1 MHKFRLTSR
10 YPILDKKIL
19 NRTIPWKI
27 NFICI
32 ILVLSLLDLFSTF
45 SIAILIGNLAQTN
58 SFHYFNLNIK
68 IALLVILAFTLLK
81 PQITLLVNKSLS
93 RRQSELELHVLEK
106 FLKSELNGIKISSSS
121 HQYSRVLNRIEG
133 ELATLF
139 NDFFPA
145 LIVLVVETLFL
156 SFTIVFFV
164 VNYPLLTIAGIILSV
179 ILINVLL
186 RNSLR
191 RIRSLQ
197 EEKSKLYLLSL
208 KHLQDLISG
217 LKESFVI
224 GNFKTFYSR
233 YIESK
238 SRLIQVKFSQELET
252 NYQRQLVEGTGIVA
266 LALFT
271 LATQFGLIINDVAK
285 SMLVIAFAIRLT
297 PCFSRITGA
306 ISRANSTVPVMRKLL
321 MDVDLNSYS
330 DLFGNSI
337 ESGVLYSRQ
346 SIHIE
351 NISLSTNEISL
362 VDQLSL
368 ILHPGDVLG
377 IEGPSGSGKTM
388 LLETIAGL
396 RYPSTGRIVMPSIYV
411 KNMAYLKQDAHIMD
425 ESVVD
430 NIEYLRKNIRSKI
443 VIDLISQLQIP
454 NRDSLIGNVG
464 PEVFSGGEKQ
474 RLALA
479 RTLAAN
485 PQLIFLDEPTS
496 AQDENRRD
504 LIIKLI
510 GGNTNRIVIIC
521 SHSKEILAKCNKR
534 ISLG

>member
-1 MHKFRLTSR
+1 
-10 YPILDKKIL
+10 
-19 NRTIPWKI
+19 
-27 NFICI
+27 
-32 ILVLSLLDLFSTF
+32 
-45 SIAILIGNLAQTN
+45 
-58 SFHYFNLNIK
+58 
-68 IALLVILAFTLLK
+68 
-81 PQITLLVNKSLS
+81 
-93 RRQSELELHVLEK
+93 
-106 FLKSELNGIKISSSS
+106 
-121 HQYSRVLNRIEG
+121 
-133 ELATLF
+133 
-139 NDFFPA
+139 
-145 LIVLVVETLFL
+145 
-156 SFTIVFFV
+156 
-164 VNYPLLTIAGIILSV
+164 
-179 ILINVLL
+179 
-186 RNSLR
+186 
-191 RIRSLQ
+191 
-197 EEKSKLYLLSL
+197 
-208 KHLQDLISG
+208 
-217 LKESFVI
+217 
-224 GNFKTFYSR
+224 
-233 YIESK
+233 
-238 SRLIQVKFSQELET
+238 
-252 NYQRQLVEGTGIVA
+252 
-266 LALFT
+266 
-271 LATQFGLIINDVAK
+271 
-285 SMLVIAFAIRLT
+285 
-297 PCFSRITGA
+297 
-306 ISRANSTVPVMRKLL
+306 

-454 NRDSLIGNVG
+454 NRDRLIGNVG

-510 GGNTNRIVIIC
+510 GGNTNRIVIII